1 MNTLVNYINEKLKIS
16 KLNSQ
21 HNKNEL
27 DTILYTFEESI
38 EMFEEF
44 FDIKSSD
51 ADINVEFNNIKVKK
65 VYSVPL
71 KNIKDIKTGTI
82 YVCDYDYGLAFVVL
96 YKSNNGLWSKT
107 DTKHVNISKHFLYG
121 DNFLDWLEKN
131 KDLEKEL
138 YYVINKKGNA

>member
-1 MNTLVNYINEKLKIS
+1 MHLEIENDFHFHILMPTSPLV
-16 KLNSQ
+16 KLNNTCKIRQ
-21 HNKNEL
+21 
-27 DTILYTFEESI
+27 Y
-38 EMFEEF
+38 
-44 FDIKSSD
+44 
-51 ADINVEFNNIKVKK
+51 
-65 VYSVPL
+65 
-71 KNIKDIKTGTI
+71 
-82 YVCDYDYGLAFVVL
+82 VVL